1 MYEKV
6 GGKGA
11 VSFAFGKI
19 AMCVL
24 DVSIRNRMIP
34 GHPTWHQSPV
44 GGAR

>member
-11 VSFAFGKI
+11 VSVAFRKI
-19 AMCVL
+19 ATCVL
-24 DVSIRNRMIP
+24 DVSIQNRMIP
-34 GHPTWHQSPV
+34 GHPTWHQGLV